1 MSIFYLGHY
10 LLYHSLAFV
19 YQCVWSITDTSTIK
33 LIAFTKEFR
42 TFEKLVWI
50 TNESLESF
58 LSVTRVSRQTTCKWN
73 LKIKL
78 AYLVLYCLKC
88 FALDNSASNVMSGT
102 QLSRFLFH
110 STEYGIESITNLVEN
125 IWNPITIDIKSVN
138 PLNIFRNKIKKWV
151 PKLCFSGLKN
161 IYYPSSIYRLTS
173 FSKSNNKASLFADNA
188 LSSFFP

>member
-1 MSIFYLGHY
+1 MDFF
-10 LLYHSLAFV
+10 LYYSLAFV

-88 FALDNSASNVMSGT
+88 FALDNSASNVMNGT